1 MEPFNVTNI
10 EHDEGPL
17 LRLKKKNEKS
27 TPSQKKI
34 S

>member
-17 LRLKKKNEKS
+17 LRLKKKRKEH
-27 TPSQKKI
+27 PPPHKK
-34 S
+34 